1 MTTINPSPS
10 TALPL
15 LLQVV
20 HNMLNMPP
28 HVPLHFL

>member
-1 MTTINPSPS
+1 MMTISPSTS

-28 HVPLHFL
+28 HVLLHFL